1 MLSHWAFV
9 RKSRRGEVTRPAFK
23 LPFAPF
29 LNAFTLGF
37 LLLVVVLIGFDGE
50 IGRLT
55 LVLTAII
62 GVFLLI
68 GWFGVRGRINAAAMT
83 ESMDVVSSIAP
94 LEDPVKDNPNEK

>member
-1 MLSHWAFV
+1 MLVLLVITAHRGGGVDHWH
-9 RKSRRGEVTRPAFK
+9 
-23 LPFAPF
+23 
-29 LNAFTLGF
+29 